1 MPYSEDDD
9 RSIEQLRAEQEALI
23 ALGKGAPVGSALR
36 LISEETAAG
45 GLWPENPKGTPIIL
59 DTDIGGD
66 PDDAIAV
73 AAAGRT
79 VPELALVLTNDE
91 TGDGLP
97 HGERARLARY
107 LLDLLGRGDVRTV
120 AGHSAG
126 TTRYFCAQGLVPEE
140 IPAQPSDAT
149 STVRD
154 LLERTDGPIR
164 WVGMGALSNLA
175 RVLTEVPEAAER
187 LIVTQMGGALEY
199 RDPSRAE
206 HNIRMDV
213 PSAHRVFDAI
223 RPGRLEDVQLVTS
236 DITFRPEIE
245 IVPGDPF
252 HRRLSEAPAG
262 GWQELLHRH
271 IEAWFAAFHPGS
283 MQHDALA
290 LSAALGKPFV
300 NLGLSHVSLDRIGRM
315 SRDDRG
321 AEIWLSVAAKY
332 DPFNTWL
339 KQALFD

>member
-1 MPYSEDDD
+1 MPYSKNGD

-23 ALGKGAPVGSALR
+23 ALGKRAPAGSALR

-45 GLWPENPKGTPIIL
+45 GLWPQNPQGTPIVL

-91 TGDGLP
+91 TGGSLP

-107 LLDLLGRGDVRTV
+107 LLDLLGRDDVRTV

-126 TTRYFCAQGLVPEE
+126 TTRYFCAQGLVPER
-140 IPAQPSDAT
+140 IPAQSSDVT

-164 WVGMGALSNLA
+164 WVGMGALSNLS
-175 RVLTEVPEAAER
+175 RVLTEVSEAAER
-187 LIVTQMGGALEY
+187 LIVTQVGGALEC
-199 RDPSRAE
+199 RAPSRVE

-213 PSAHRVFDAI
+213 PSARRVFDAI

-245 IVPGDPF
+245 IVPIDPF

-262 GWQELLHRH
+262 SWQDLLYRH
-271 IEAWFAAFHPGS
+271 IEAWFSAFHPGS

-290 LSAALGKPFV
+290 LSVALGKPFV
-300 NLGLSHVSLDRIGRM
+300 NLGLRHISLERTGRM
-315 SRDDRG
+315 NCDDRG
-321 AEIWLSVAAKY
+321 AKVWLSVVAKY
-332 DPFNTWL
+332 APFNTWL

>member
-1 MPYSEDDD
+1 MSHSEDDD
-9 RSIEQLRAEQEALI
+9 RGIEQLRAEQDALI
-23 ALGKGAPVGSALR
+23 ALGKRAPADSALR
-36 LISEETAAG
+36 VISEETAAG
-45 GLWPENPKGTPIIL
+45 GLWPESPKGTPIVL

-66 PDDAIAV
+66 SDDAIAV

-91 TGDGLP
+91 TGDDLP

-107 LLDLLGRGDVRTV
+107 LLDLLERSDVGTV
-120 AGHSAG
+120 AGHGSG

-140 IPAQPSDAT
+140 VPAQPSDLTGA
-149 STVRD
+149 VRG

-175 RVLTEVPEAAER
+175 RVLREIPEAAGR

-213 PSAHRVFDAI
+213 PSAQEVFDAI
-223 RPGRLEDVQLVTS
+223 EAGRLEDVQLVTS
-236 DITFRPEIE
+236 EITFRPEIE
-245 IVPGDPF
+245 IVPGGPF
-252 HRRLSEAPAG
+252 HQRLSEAQAG
-262 GWQELLHRH
+262 VWQELLYRH
-271 IEAWFAAFHPGS
+271 LEAWFTSFHPGS

-290 LSAALGKPFV
+290 LSTALGKPFV
-300 NLGLSHVSLDRIGRM
+300 NLGLRRVSLDRIGRM
-315 SRDDRG
+315 SRDDQG
-321 AEIWLSVAAKY
+321 AQVWLSVAAKY
-332 DPFNTWL
+332 GPFNTWL
-339 KQALFD
+339 QQTLFD